1 MENMKL
7 NWPLLIGIGL
17 AALALLI
24 YLVRQNLKDKKVAD
38 REFKSFKE
46 EAKPGYETNEEEL

>member
-1 MENMKL
+1 MKL